1 MSRSRNAARG
11 DSGAPAAGRRSIH
24 ELSTFKDHFSVQAGS
39 YAAFR
44 PLYPPELF
52 AYLASLAPRRERAW
66 DPATGNGQA
75 ARGLAVEFRQV
86 MASDASIRQV
96 MAREPAERVR
106 FWVARAEAGALPARS
121 VDLILVAQ
129 ALHWLD
135 HEAFW
140 AEVRRVARDGAVVA
154 ASYYTLCRIAPA
166 IDRWIDG
173 DFRERIDAYWPPER
187 RLLDAGYRTIPFPFP
202 ELEAPGFELIAEW
215 TRAELLGYLG
225 TWSAT
230 MRYRRAVGED
240 PRPELEARLS
250 PLWPEGERRHVR
262 WPLGLRVGVVRS

>member
-1 MSRSRNAARG
+1 MAAE
-11 DSGAPAAGRRSIH
+11 RRSIH
-24 ELSTFKDHFSVQAGS
+24 ELSTFKDHFSVQARS

-44 PLYPPELF
+44 PHYPPELF
-52 AYLASLAPRRERAW
+52 TYLAGLAPARERAW

-75 ARGLAVEFRQV
+75 ARGLAGHFREVLASDASVRQV
-86 MASDASIRQV
+86 MAH
-96 MAREPAERVR
+96 EPAEGVR

-154 ASYYTLCRIAPA
+154 ASYYTLCRVAPEV
-166 IDRWIDG
+166 DRWIDG
-173 DFRERIDAYWPPER
+173 DYRERIEAYWPPER
-187 RLLDAGYRTIPFPFP
+187 RLLDSGFRTIPFPFS
-202 ELEAPGFELIAEW
+202 ELDAPGFELTADW

-230 MRYRRAVGED
+230 MRYRRAVGRD
-240 PRPELEARLS
+240 PLPALDARLT
-250 PLWPEGERRHVR
+250 PVWPDGEVRRVR
-262 WPLGLRVGVVRS
+262 WPLGLRLGVVRA